1 MTREKINDEYFDW
14 MYNLVCDSKRL
25 SYRRLLEF
33 LHERIFTYTIPM
45 DGNREADGIN
55 LRYRFA
61 YEFDYSRPM
70 IATYL
75 DDKPCSVLEMMVALV
90 VRCEEHIMAD
100 PDIGDRTGHWFF
112 TMIDNLGLGRM
123 DDRLFDEDYA
133 NTVIDMWL
141 NHDYEP
147 NGKGGLFT
155 VENPI
160 RDLRTVDIWYQ
171 MCWYLNTI

>member
-1 MTREKINDEYFDW
+1 MTRERLNDEYFDW
-14 MYNLVCDSKRL
+14 MYGLVCGDQRL
-25 SYRRLLEF
+25 SYRRLLRY
-33 LHERIFTYTIPM
+33 LHERVFTYTIPM

-61 YEFDYSRPM
+61 YEFDYDRPM

-75 DDKPCSVLEMMVALV
+75 DDKPCSILEMMVALA
-90 VRCEEHIMAD
+90 VRCEEHIMSD
-100 PDIGDRTGHWFF
+100 PEFGDRTGRWFF
-112 TMIDNLGLGRM
+112 TMIDNLGIGYM
-123 DDRLFDEDYA
+123 DDTRFDARYA
-133 NTVIDMWL
+133 DVVIDIWL

-147 NGKGGLFT
+147 DGKGGLFT
-155 VENPI
+155 VEEPI

>member
-14 MYNLVCDSKRL
+14 MYNLVCNNQRL
-25 SYRRLLEF
+25 SYRKLLRH
-33 LHERIFTYTIPM
+33 LHDREFTYTIPM

-75 DDKPCSVLEMMVALV
+75 DDKPCSILEMMVALV

-112 TMIDNLGLGRM
+112 TMVDNLGIGYM
-123 DDRLFDEDYA
+123 DDGRFDADYA
-133 NTVIDMWL
+133 DVVIDIWL

-147 NGKGGLFT
+147 NGKGGLFK